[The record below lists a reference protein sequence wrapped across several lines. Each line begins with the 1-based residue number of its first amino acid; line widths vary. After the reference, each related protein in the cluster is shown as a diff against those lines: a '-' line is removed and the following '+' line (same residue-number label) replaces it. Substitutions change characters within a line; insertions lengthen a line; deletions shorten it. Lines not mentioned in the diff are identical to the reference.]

1 MASTKNTTQALT
13 FAQAQTL
20 VKRFR
25 TEAKVNA
32 ARVRAVLPHRAKS
45 AATIADEVYLAYHAQ
60 GVDVPY
66 AFGEST
72 VQTALNVARVWAN
85 LPVHDGLKPVEVDE
99 ILDMLV
105 QVRRTSAKLPNRT
118 IPKGVAV
125 KRTKAGTKTVLC
137 GGDVAL
143 THVAGAL
150 AKAEPRQWMT
160 IVTGAH
166 VVLNGSFNDTRR
178 TGKGAKPAP
187 ASDDDAATDVVTAHN
202 ERAADTR
209 EGDEK
214 AEKRNAKA
222 TRKSKH
228 ERDPLEPAKPGNSPE
243 SLPGS
248 GTSSAPAQREA
259 LADVSVES
267 MLEEIAKRL
276 RRGYVPTRREDDA
289 MNRLAQAWDERVSEA
304 PAKSAGTYLIAER
317 HAVTVASSTGA
328 AA

>member
-1 MASTKNTTQALT
+1 MASTKSPAQALT
-13 FAQAQTL
+13 FTQAKSI
-20 VKRFR
+20 VEKFR
-25 TEAKVNA
+25 TTAKVNA
-32 ARVRAVLPHRAKS
+32 ARVRVVLPHRAKS

-85 LPVHDGLKPVEVDE
+85 LPVHDGLKPTEVDE

-125 KRTKAGTKTVLC
+125 KRTKAGAKVVLA

-143 THVAGAL
+143 TTIAGAL
-150 AKAEPRQWMT
+150 AKSEPRQWMT
-160 IVTGAH
+160 IATGAY
-166 VVLNGSFNDTRR
+166 VVLNGAANDTRR
-178 TGKGAKPAP
+178 AGAKAVMPAT
-187 ASDDDAATDVVTAHN
+187 DDDAATDVVTTHN

-214 AEKRNAKA
+214 AEKRNAKN

-243 SLPGS
+243 NLPGS
-248 GTSSAPAQREA
+248 GSSNAPAQVNP
-259 LADVSVES
+259 LDGVSVET
-267 MLEEIAKRL
+267 MLAEIAQRI

-289 MNRLAQAWDERVSEA
+289 MNRLTPAWEDVVSSA
-304 PAKSAGTYLIAER
+304 PAKSAGTYVVADS
-317 HAVTVASSTGA
+317 AVDHGA
-328 AA
+328 VVTAR